1 MGSENS
7 PTTQGGKTMTK
18 IKIDMYSN
26 NPDLISALDMINL
39 NFSSKIVMDDDKLKE
54 FKKYMSKLR
63 SIITDINIK

>member
-1 MGSENS
+1 
-7 PTTQGGKTMTK
+7 MTK

-63 SIITDINIK
+63 SIITDINIKKRSSALKICLL

>member
-1 MGSENS
+1 MA
-7 PTTQGGKTMTK
+7 K